1 MEVKAV
7 LHMTKGDGDFSYSQV
22 SANFMRKL
30 SSTTE
35 HLLECAIKPLF
46 SDSSLVPVKV
56 FNAADVGCGVGAA
69 PFCFL
74 STVVESVKKR
84 CGELNREMP
93 EIQIYLNDLAGNDF
107 NLLFKQ
113 ASGFGGEGED
123 GGCCFV
129 VGAPGSFHGRLFPRN
144 SLHLLH
150 SCYSVHWL
158 SQVPPQLFNEEGKP
172 VLNKQNIYISRSSSP
187 AVAQAYLAQF
197 QQDFRRFVE
206 CRAVETV
213 ANGCMVLKIRGKT
226 TTDPLDEPFPTLVLA
241 EAISQLVSEGIVE
254 RGKVESFNIPFYYP
268 AKDEAEAIIHEEGS
282 FSIEQTKIVV
292 SDTVEGIQEPWAKAI
307 NFASQ
312 VRSFT
317 ESLVSHHFG
326 YQISDQIYERLKHVV
341 FAKMTKG
348 STENATI
355 VMALRRKMYLVD

>member
-1 MEVKAV
+1 MEVKKV

-22 SANFMRKL
+22 IANFMRKL
-30 SSTTE
+30 SSATE

-84 CGELNREMP
+84 CGELNRELP
-93 EIQIYLNDLAGNDF
+93 EIQIYLNDLTGNDF
-107 NLLFKQ
+107 NLLFK
-113 ASGFGGEGED
+113 
-123 GGCCFV
+123 
-129 VGAPGSFHGRLFPRN
+129 
-144 SLHLLH
+144 
-150 SCYSVHWL
+150 
-158 SQVPPQLFNEEGKP
+158 QVPPQLFNEEGQP

-187 AVAQAYLAQF
+187 AVAEAYLAQF

-213 ANGCMVLKIRGKT
+213 ANGCMVLKIKGKT
-226 TTDPLDEPFPTLVLA
+226 TADPLDEPFPTLVLA
-241 EAISQLVSEGIVE
+241 EAISQLVFQGIIE
-254 RGKVESFNIPFYYP
+254 RGKVESFNIPFYFP
-268 AKDEAEAIIHEEGS
+268 AKDEVEAIIHEEGS
-282 FSIEQTKIVV
+282 FSIEHTKIVV
-292 SDTVEGIQEPWAKAI
+292 SDIVEGIQEPWAKAT
-307 NFASQ
+307 NFAGI

-326 YQISDQIYERLKHVV
+326 HQISDQIYERLKHVV

-348 STENATI
+348 STEYATI
-355 VMALRRKMYLVD
+355 VMVLRRKMYLVD